1 MWVNKRFLMW
11 VNKRFNKTHGLELVQ
26 IVDKNLV
33 ESHLSE

>member
-11 VNKRFNKTHGLELVQ
+11 VNKRFNKTHGLKFVQ